1 MQGSLRGTH
10 VLVLVGTTVT
20 AAILLWTHQMRL
32 HGDIHGLAPSFFFLF
47 AYGDYSAAACAI
59 LVMLG
64 AIGVSP
70 FIPASSILRW
80 AGAHPVIIAAI
91 SALLLSAGT
100 LVIYHDHPLSMDE
113 YAAYFQSR
121 VFAAGHLNGSFPLQL
136 LDWLIPRGFQDYF
149 LNVSKITGS
158 VAETYWPGFA
168 LLLAPF
174 TWAGIPWACN
184 PVVSALTLIV
194 VHRLALAVFNDREAA
209 GLALLLTIASPV
221 IFADGIS
228 YYSMPA
234 HLLANSLYAL
244 LLIQPTP
251 RRAFAAGVVGA
262 IALSLHNP
270 VPHMLFAAPWL
281 MSIAARPD
289 RVRLLT
295 ALCAGYLPLCIFLG
309 IGWFEFSTH
318 LLQEGLV
325 NPTAGVTASD
335 RLQKMLSVFS
345 LPNSTIL
352 LARLIGLAK
361 LWIWAVPGLLIL
373 AGAGAIRWRRNAM
386 FRLLMASALLTVLGY
401 FFVPVDQGHG
411 WGYRYFHSAWSALPI
426 LAAGSMFRPSG
437 LGGGPRDSE
446 NGPPRVFEGP
456 AAKRYV
462 TACIILTLMFGI
474 GWRAWQIQ
482 GFMANDLRQVPH
494 YKGTERQVVIINGAF
509 SFYGADL
516 VQNDPWL
523 RGNVIRMY
531 SHGAAADAKMMAEY
545 CPSLRL
551 VYADRY
557 GTVWSEAW
565 APGGAPASRTSGTG
579 PCASNLRAGS

>member
-10 VLVLVGTTVT
+10 VLVLVGMAVT

-47 AYGDYSAAACAI
+47 AYSDYSGAACAI
-59 LVMLG
+59 LIMLG
-64 AIGVSP
+64 ALGVSP
-70 FIPASSILRW
+70 FMPASTVLRW
-80 AGAHPVIIAAI
+80 AGTHPVIIAAI
-91 SALLLSAGT
+91 GALLLSAGT

-121 VFAAGHLNGSFPLQL
+121 VFAAGHLDGSFPPQL

-149 LNVSKITGS
+149 LNISRVSGR

-270 VPHMLFAAPWL
+270 VPHVLFAAPWL
-281 MSIAARPD
+281 MSIATRPD

-295 ALCAGYLPLCIFLG
+295 ALCAGYLPLCILLG

-325 NPTAGVTASD
+325 SPTAGVTASE

-345 LPNSTIL
+345 LPNSTVL
-352 LARLIGLAK
+352 LARLVGLAK

-373 AGAGAIRWRRNAM
+373 AGDGAIQWRRNAIC
-386 FRLLMASALLTVLGY
+386 RLLMASALLTVLGY

-411 WGYRYFHSAWSALPI
+411 WGYRYFHSAWSVLPI
-426 LAAGSMFRPSG
+426 LATGSMFRPRG
-437 LGGGPRDSE
+437 LGGSPRDSD
-446 NGPPRVFEGP
+446 NGPPRMFEEP

-494 YKGTERQVVIINGAF
+494 YEGTERQVVIINGAF

-565 APGGAPASRTSGTG
+565 APGEAPVSRTSGTG
-579 PCASNLRAGS
+579 LCASNLRARS

>member
-1 MQGSLRGTH
+1 MIHGSLRGRH
-10 VLVLVGTTVT
+10 VLVLVGMTVT
-20 AAILLWTHQMRL
+20 AAILLWTHQMRR

-47 AYGDYSAAACAI
+47 AYGDYSGAACAI

-64 AIGVSP
+64 AIGVSR
-70 FIPASSILRW
+70 FIPAGTVLQW
-80 AGAHPVIIAAI
+80 AGAHPIIIAAMSI
-91 SALLLSAGT
+91 PLLSAGT
-100 LVIYHDHPLSMDE
+100 LVVYHDHPLSMDE
-113 YAAYFQSR
+113 YAAIFQSR
-121 VFAAGHLNGSFPLQL
+121 VFAAGHLNGSFPPQL

-149 LNVSKITGS
+149 LNVSRITGS

-234 HLLANSLYAL
+234 HMLANSLYAL
-244 LLIQPTP
+244 LLIHPTP

-270 VPHMLFAAPWL
+270 VPHVLFAAPWL
-281 MSIAARPD
+281 IWIAARGD
-289 RVRLLT
+289 RIRLLT
-295 ALCAGYLPLCIFLG
+295 ALWVGYLPLAVLLG
-309 IGWFEFSTH
+309 VGWFEFSTH

-325 NPTAGVTASD
+325 NSTAPAASLD
-335 RLQKMLSVFS
+335 RLRHMLAIFS
-345 LPNSTIL
+345 LPNSAVL

-373 AGAGAIRWRRNAM
+373 AVAGAVRWRRNTVC
-386 FRLLMASALLTVLGY
+386 RLLAASALLTLLGY

-411 WGYRYFHSAWSALPI
+411 WGYRYFHSAWMALPL
-426 LAAGSMFRPSG
+426 LATAAMFDPAAIGGKLRDTQAGF
-437 LGGGPRDSE
+437 
-446 NGPPRVFEGP
+446 PRVFQDSGT
-456 AAKRYV
+456 KSYV
-462 TACIILTLMFGI
+462 TTCIILMLTLGI
-474 GWRAWQIQ
+474 GWRAWKMQE
-482 GFMANDLRQVPH
+482 FMAYDLNQLPH
-494 YKGTERQVVIINGAF
+494 YTGTEHRVVIIDAAH

-523 RGNVIRMY
+523 RGAVIRMY
-531 SHGAAADAKMMAEY
+531 SHGALADSKMMTDY
-545 CPSLRL
+545 YPQLHS
-551 VYADRY
+551 VYTDRY
-557 GTVWSEAW
+557 GSVWSQSSAQPDS
-565 APGGAPASRTSGTG
+565 ATTDGDQGLHSVTSK
-579 PCASNLRAGS
+579 